1 MDDFL
6 IRALVGG
13 IGVAVVSGPLGC
25 LVIWQ
30 RMSYFGAALSHAAL
44 LGIALGLLFEINLT
58 LAILFI
64 ACGVS
69 VLLLLMEKL
78 RLLTSDTALGI
89 LAHTTLALGLVV
101 LTLMPT
107 VRTDLFAY
115 LFGDI
120 LTITWTDILWIYVGG
135 ISVIILL
142 INIWRPLLSLTVQRE
157 LALVDG
163 ANESR
168 VRFIFLILLSI
179 VVAVSMQVV
188 GILLIVSLLIIPA
201 AAARRLSR
209 SPEQMALLASV
220 IGSVAIFLGLLLS
233 LTWDTPAGPSI
244 VLVASS
250 LFILSLPVALLF
262 QSE

>member
-1 MDDFL
+1 M
-6 IRALVGG
+6 
-13 IGVAVVSGPLGC
+13 
-25 LVIWQ
+25 
-30 RMSYFGAALSHAAL
+30 
-44 LGIALGLLFEINLT
+44 
-58 LAILFI
+58 
-64 ACGVS
+64 
-69 VLLLLMEKL
+69 
-78 RLLTSDTALGI
+78 
-89 LAHTTLALGLVV
+89 
-101 LTLMPT
+101 
-107 VRTDLFAY
+107 
-115 LFGDI
+115 
-120 LTITWTDILWIYVGG
+120 
-135 ISVIILL
+135 
-142 INIWRPLLSLTVQRE
+142 LSLTVQRE

-163 ANESR
+163 TNESR

-209 SPEQMALLASV
+209 SPEQMALFASV

-262 QSE
+262 QSERSK